1 MKKSLGLKNSSH
13 RRQGIA
19 LVTVLILL
27 VMITTLVTV
36 ATLLAL
42 ANRGS
47 SADTIQATRAQNLAE
62 AGIEKALDSVYFE
75 TYRRWVIGGEGGSG
89 AKFDLCAFK
98 KWLTGYWSGSTI
110 TAQKDPAKLAANNN
124 AVCLYNGSVNTAKPD
139 RTSSGLDAP
148 SVPDLL
154 NGTTQT
160 LPDISK
166 TLLPNLS
173 ADGSDYAVSVTVTR
187 VDNGGDINLTFT
199 STSVIKNGT
208 QELSAK
214 KISRTLNLSGSPFP
228 GDEFALLTNDI
239 NCSFCHLQIDN
250 MKRVYADP
258 TSTDVFKRV
267 KMGALTGIDFKNVGH
282 KNDTIIAGTLYSRGT
297 AAPLVGVENYFAPWA
312 STTQPGLIKAGVNNS
327 IAAGVST
334 ALYTAALA
342 PAGYDPALNPNEVMA
357 IDASTAGTLPKGKL
371 YFNYPK
377 QSSGATPPDGAF
389 PDEFPTIIPDSNN
402 DGLISDSEW
411 SSYIAGAP
419 RGSLVASPN
428 AVVYG
433 VRRPGSANVGGD
445 IPISYDPVSANAQF
459 AGSRVGDVFVAGN
472 LWATAGRAV
481 GQPMNV
487 AALNF
492 DIARLNAVTKLG
504 VLANTIIAETAF
516 ASQWRGWLIQQ
527 ALASPNNRDLLP
539 TNGTTN
545 PVAGFTA
552 LVAPNAAGIVQQN
565 FWTAYNPANNTFFLA
580 YCRITPCRVL
590 AAGVAANPENGVR
603 NTSIIPGAAA
613 LSPDLAVLSLPL
625 ANASDLFPAASNS
638 AQGSVLNGTNSGV
651 SGLFDG
657 NLIIDAGRI
666 GDNNGTQRFVT
677 ITGTIH
683 VNGDLVIRGQV
694 KGEGRFIVRGNV
706 YVVGDLVYGC
716 SSSACMIVDGT
727 NPSYRVPDGLPKLA
741 VLAGG
746 SIIVGDYDHPDFR
759 ANRSQFNLINDQVGQ
774 SRQPT
779 TGNTAAATTSWQM
792 QTVPGATGTNMT
804 ENNGG
809 NMGFAPMNAA
819 FGNNHTNVRFA
830 SSPFGFMVA
839 RAGNFGAYENGGT
852 AIGGLARTATVPPAP
867 PVPANYAIEPLYP
880 SNGPMRI
887 GDLTNNG
894 FTVAPT
900 AGGVISNAAM
910 RCINAANVGLLP
922 NIPTVF
928 DVNLKALNAGF
939 WCPPSAGQFV
949 RSWGTAG
956 PTPAADGNTWM
967 AQPPASNATLD
978 GNIGMTTGWLGGL
991 LRTNQASVGFDQ
1003 LGDLSQT
1010 KLIKLLWM
1018 STMEST
1024 ADRDPNVAG
1033 VQSVGPLR
1041 TDGLFYSRNSLFCV
1055 ARYYADQRNGAAISN
1070 TQGRWIHNGSILSFE
1085 LGFLLTGNVNQSATV
1100 FTTTRNTAVD
1110 FTPAITT
1117 ENNNRGPSMGVF
1129 FDERLSG
1136 ILGIGGGALEIRRTG
1151 VFSQAGR

>member
-1 MKKSLGLKNSSH
+1 MKKSLGFKNSSY

-36 ATLLAL
+36 STLLAL

-47 SADTIQATRAQNLAE
+47 STDTIQATRAQNLAE

-89 AKFDLCAFK
+89 VKFDLCAFK
-98 KWLTGYWSGSTI
+98 KWLTGYWSGSSI
-110 TAQKDPAKLAANNN
+110 TAQKDPAKLTANNT
-124 AVCLYNGSVNTAKPD
+124 VICLYTGSVNAAKPD
-139 RTSSGLDAP
+139 RTSTGLDAP
-148 SVPDLL
+148 SFPDLL
-154 NGTTQT
+154 NGETKP
-160 LPDISK
+160 LPNISK

-173 ADGSDYAVSVTVTR
+173 ADGSDYDVSVTVTR
-187 VDNGGDINLTFT
+187 VDNGADINLTFT

-258 TSTDVFKRV
+258 TSTDVFKRI
-267 KMGALTGIDFKNVGH
+267 KMGALTGINFNASGH

-297 AAPLVGVENYFAPWA
+297 AAPTAGVENYFAPWA
-312 STTQPGLIKAGVNNS
+312 SATQPGLVKAGVNNS
-327 IAAGVST
+327 IAAGVAT
-334 ALYTAALA
+334 AKYAAVA
-342 PAGYDPALNPNEVMA
+342 ATAGYDPALNPNDALA
-357 IDASTAGTLPKGKL
+357 INASTAGTLPKGKI

-377 QSSGATPPDGAF
+377 QASGVTPPDGAF
-389 PDEFPTIIPDSNN
+389 PDDFPTIIPDADN

-411 SSYIAGAP
+411 TNYISGAP
-419 RGSLVASPN
+419 RGSLIASSG
-428 AVVYG
+428 AIVYG
-433 VRRPGSANVGGD
+433 VRRPGSVNVGAG
-445 IPISYDPVSANAQF
+445 IPISYDPIAANPQF
-459 AGSRVGDVFVAGN
+459 AGSRIGDTFVAGN
-472 LWATAGRAV
+472 LWATAGRSV

-487 AALNF
+487 AALNA
-492 DIARLNAVTKLG
+492 DIARLNGVTGAGNL
-504 VLANTIIAETAF
+504 IAEAAF
-516 ASQWRGWLIQQ
+516 ANQWRGWLIQQ

-539 TNGTTN
+539 TNGTT
-545 PVAGFTA
+545 AGVFSA
-552 LVAPNAAGIVQQN
+552 LVAPNAAGITQQN
-565 FWTAYNPANNTFFLA
+565 FWTAFNPANSTFYLA
-580 YCRITPCRVL
+580 YCRVTPCRVL

-613 LSPDLAVLSLPL
+613 LSPDLAILSLPL
-625 ANASDLFPAASNS
+625 ANASDLFPAVSNS
-638 AQGSVLNGTNSGV
+638 AQGDLLSGTNSGV

-666 GDNNGTQRFVT
+666 GDNNSSQRFVN

-694 KGEGRFIVRGNV
+694 KGEGRIIVRGNV
-706 YVVGDLVYGC
+706 YVVGDMVYGC
-716 SSSACMIVDGT
+716 TTSACMIVDGA
-727 NPSYRVPDGLPKLA
+727 NPSYRLPDGLPKLA

-774 SRQPT
+774 NRQPT
-779 TGNTAAATTSWQM
+779 VGATAAANTSWQM

-819 FGNNHTNVRFA
+819 FGNTHTNVRFA

-839 RAGNFGAYENGGT
+839 RAGSFGPYESGGT
-852 AIGGLARTATVPPAP
+852 AIGSLGRPASVPPAL
-867 PVPANYAIEPLYP
+867 PVPANYAIQPLYP

-894 FTVAPT
+894 FSVAP
-900 AGGVISNAAM
+900 AVGGVISNAAL

-928 DVNLKALNAGF
+928 DVTLKALNSGF
-939 WCPPSAGQFV
+939 WCPAGVGKFV

-956 PTPAADGNTWM
+956 PTPSADATTWM
-967 AQPPASNATLD
+967 AQPAASNATLD
-978 GNIGMTTGWLGGL
+978 GGIGMTTGWLGGL
-991 LRTNQASVGFDQ
+991 LRTNQAGVGFDQ

-1018 STMEST
+1018 STMESS
-1024 ADRDPNVAG
+1024 ADRDPNIAG

-1070 TQGRWIHNGSILSFE
+1070 TQGRWIHNGSVLSFE

-1110 FTPAITT
+1110 FTPAITA

-1136 ILGIGGGALEIRRTG
+1136 ILGIGSGALEIRRTG